1 MITKNYL
8 LEINNNNNNNI
19 WNYVTIILYIYDI
32 LYILYSIRN
41 DIYIY
46 IYNVNI

>member
-32 LYILYSIRN
+32 
-41 DIYIY
+41 
-46 IYNVNI
+46 YNVNI